1 MTAELHISDQM
12 SLKAVEESA
21 KLDQF
26 LLGATVAICAYLAQN
41 NVYTPFGLNRS
52 TAMIICMLIFAASAA
67 LGFMRMNNVVKV
79 YHENAK
85 LVATSEPSKLKEHQ
99 DECQRLLWWS
109 KWYGHI
115 RDALLF
121 LGLAAF
127 IIAKVAASYYC
138 QGCMPRLPV

>member
-26 LLGATVAICAYLAQN
+26 LLGVTVAICAYLAQN
-41 NVYTPFGLNRS
+41 NVYTPIGLNRS
-52 TAMIICMLIFAASAA
+52 TAMIGCMLVFAASAA
-67 LGFMRMNNVVKV
+67 LGFMRMNIVVKV

-85 LVATSEPSKLKEHQ
+85 LTAASEPEEKTHQ
-99 DECQRLLWWS
+99 DECQRLLWWG
-109 KWYGHI
+109 KWYGHT

-127 IIAKVAASYYC
+127 ILTKVIASYYC